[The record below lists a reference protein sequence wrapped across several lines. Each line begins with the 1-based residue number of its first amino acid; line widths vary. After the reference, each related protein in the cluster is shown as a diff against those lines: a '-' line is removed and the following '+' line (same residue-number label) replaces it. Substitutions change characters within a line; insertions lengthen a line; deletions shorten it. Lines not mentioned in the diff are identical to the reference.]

1 MAKRWVESIKL
12 IENYQDRILLVR
24 YEDFVIDPQLV
35 LENLGQELGIDP
47 AVFSMMDV
55 HTDSIG
61 KYLLELSEDEIR
73 IIETIVGPTLERMGY
88 RI

>member
-35 LENLGQELGIDP
+35 LENLGQELGIYP

>member
-88 RI
+88 II